1 MKRLFLV
8 PALGLAAMMLAVPA
22 GAQTNGWLDNGR
34 SSYSEQ
40 RQSYYDAGRAAYD
53 NGYREGIKQGE
64 KDGRKGQ
71 RFDFRD
77 EKTFQRADKGY
88 HREFG
93 DLDRYRQSFRTGYST
108 GYGDAFQRFGPAYG
122 SGSNGRAVPRRDT
135 RGPVTYPNTYPS
147 YPNQYPGTGGYRD
160 AAFQN
165 GVDDGYT
172 KGVEDA
178 RKNRSFDPLRHEWYR
193 SGDRRYEGRFGSR
206 EQYKDIYRQGFKD
219 GYDRGYREGRYR

>member
-1 MKRLFLV
+1 MRSPRRTALTFVLLISTLAF
-8 PALGLAAMMLAVPA
+8 PA
-22 GAQTNGWLDNGR
+22 AQTNGWLDNGR

-53 NGYREGIKQGE
+53 NGYREGSKQGE

-88 HREFG
+88 HREYAPV
-93 DLDRYRQSFRTGYST
+93 DRYRQSFRTGYSAGDSEGYQRYAPNA
-108 GYGDAFQRFGPAYG
+108 GYGNNGRYG
-122 SGSNGRAVPRRDT
+122 NGRAVPRRDT

-178 RKNRSFDPLRHEWYR
+178 RKNRSFLRPSFSPSFSPSRKPL
-193 SGDRRYEGRFGSR
+193 S
-206 EQYKDIYRQGFKD
+206 
-219 GYDRGYREGRYR
+219 